1 MAKSKMTIGP
11 INQGDVKKEPP
22 LEELPEAEIGE
33 LVNEVVPE
41 DEVPVFPEKRDD
53 VSGEIALEPEETDGA
68 ETDGAETD
76 GAETDGAETVGALAV
91 PRLVPIVGVRT
102 LLAVFITVY
111 YINSNILLL
120 STYTSVI

>member
-1 MAKSKMTIGP
+1 MIPTMAKSKITIGP

-22 LEELPEAEIGE
+22 SEELPEAELGE
-33 LVNEVVPE
+33 LVKVVVTE
-41 DEVPVFPEKRDD
+41 DAGVELPVFPEKRGD
-53 VSGEIALEPEETDGA
+53 VLGEIALEPE
-68 ETDGAETD
+68 
-76 GAETDGAETVGALAV
+76 ETDGAETVGALAV